1 MYTRMPILASTIK
14 TRNLL
19 IFGHT
24 IYNFLGCV
32 GEVVL

>member
-1 MYTRMPILASTIK
+1 MYTSMSVITSTIK

-24 IYNFLGCV
+24 IYSFPGCV
-32 GEVVL
+32 GEAVL